1 MDAYRVSANKLWDI
15 LEAWDTYLR
24 SNVHLIACGGTAL
37 TLQNIKPSTKD
48 IDFMVPVDKEYTAL
62 IRMLRKLRYEQVTG
76 YGWSRKDGF
85 IFDLFQGNKIFT
97 TELLESPLKMGNNI
111 EVRRLKR
118 IYIGA
123 LNDHDLIISKIF
135 RGATVDFDDCLELVR
150 FRGEAFNV
158 RDFEKRYR
166 ETAKFG
172 NNEERVLGHL
182 ESFLGR
188 LTRK

>member
-1 MDAYRVSANKLWDI
+1 MNAYKVSANKLWDI

-37 TLQNIKPSTKD
+37 TLQNVKSSTKD

-62 IRMLRKLRYEQVTG
+62 IQTLRKLGYEQVTG
-76 YGWSRKDGF
+76 YGWSRGDGF

-111 EVRRLKR
+111 EIRCLKR
-118 IYIGA
+118 IYIGV
-123 LNDHDLIISKIF
+123 LNDQDLIISKIF
-135 RGATVDFDDCLELVR
+135 RGTTVDFEDCLKLVR
-150 FRGEAFNV
+150 FRGEAFDI
-158 RDFEKRYR
+158 RGFEKRYR
-166 ETAKFG
+166 ETAKFV

>member
-1 MDAYRVSANKLWDI
+1 MNACSVSANKLWDI

-62 IRMLRKLRYEQVTG
+62 IRMLRKLRYKQVTG
-76 YGWSRKDGF
+76 YGWSRGDEF

-111 EVRRLKR
+111 EIRRLKR
-118 IYIGA
+118 IYIGV

-135 RGATVDFDDCLELVR
+135 RGTTVDFEDCLKLVR
-150 FRGEAFNV
+150 FRGKAFDVKNF
-158 RDFEKRYR
+158 DGKYR
-166 ETAKFG
+166 EMAKFV